1 MFYIPVSKRDSLG
14 AITHSP
20 PQKPKHK
27 DLGRNGPRPA
37 ITPKAAYAS
46 VSNRG
51 GSRFSYYET
60 VSSLLRNSLAS
71 FFLKTYNEC
80 VNKNVGWHH
89 VRKIKSYVGESHFSI
104 YFLDHYVF
112 SYLVSLDLS
121 LRLQRD

>member
-14 AITHSP
+14 SITHSP

-60 VSSLLRNSLAS
+60 VSSLLRNSLAP

-112 SYLVSLDLS
+112 SYPVGLDLS

>member
-1 MFYIPVSKRDSLG
+1 MCSL
-14 AITHSP
+14 A
-20 PQKPKHK
+20 QKSAHK
-27 DLGRNGPRPA
+27 GHKPNDQNRVIALVP
-37 ITPKAAYAS
+37 AYAS

-104 YFLDHYVF
+104 YFLDHYVWKWPNN
-112 SYLVSLDLS
+112 
-121 LRLQRD
+121 